1 MSKIFVKL
9 LLSLMVGISAAF
21 GFSPTGKGELQ
32 KVGASFHA
40 TVQTTVKNIGD
51 FAANPSFNASI
62 HASVGTST
70 QQKEKAS
77 LKVNGN
83 LAAQINNSISLADHS
98 LSGLSLNNSSSNKT
112 NATAK
117 ANSSKISVEFKDK
130 LTSAFHLPVLLG
142 Q

>member
-1 MSKIFVKL
+1 MSKIIVKL

-21 GFSPTGKGELQ
+21 GFSPSGKGELQ

-40 TVQTTVKNIGD
+40 TVQTTVKSISD
-51 FAANPSFNASI
+51 FAANPSSHVSI
-62 HASVGTST
+62 RASVGTST
-70 QQKEKAS
+70 QPKGKTS

-83 LAAQINNSISLADHS
+83 LDAQINNSISLADHS
-98 LSGLSLNNSSSNKT
+98 LSGLSLNNSSSHKT

-117 ANSSKISVEFKDK
+117 ANSSKTSVEFKDK
-130 LTSAFHLPVLLG
+130 LTSVFHLPLLSG